1 MILFA
6 PKEIDSREART
17 AITPITTKRLVEKGI
32 NVCVEQGI
40 GELSNYSDNEYV
52 EVGANLINDRSK
64 ALSDADIIFRVRK
77 PSVDEIK
84 ETKKDCIHLSFLDPF
99 NDPELLQ
106 LMASQGITSI
116 RLEIIPRTTLAQKM
130 DALSSQAN
138 IT

>member
-84 ETKKDCIHLSFLDPF
+84 ETKKDCNLPTRS
-99 NDPELLQ
+99 NY
-106 LMASQGITSI
+106 
-116 RLEIIPRTTLAQKM
+116 
-130 DALSSQAN
+130 
-138 IT
+138 